1 MCVQPLFS
9 RKSGLEATKKAALT
23 KLTYVFGGVMTVSSQ
38 TLREITGMGFE
49 YAKLQDSALIMVDC
63 QNTYRRGVMQLT
75 HVEPA
80 IVEAQKLLLK
90 ARALHIP
97 IIHIQH
103 DAGAGTPYDIHGEIG
118 AISDEVA
125 PSNGEAVV
133 VKHYPNA
140 FVQTPLEAQLKSLG
154 IEHVVLAGF
163 MTHMCINSTARG
175 AFNAGFK
182 PTVVASACATRSL
195 VGPQGK
201 VIDAQ
206 TMHDSALAAIRDLF
220 AVVVD
225 EVDQL

>member
-1 MCVQPLFS
+1 
-9 RKSGLEATKKAALT
+9 
-23 KLTYVFGGVMTVSSQ
+23 MTVASQ
-38 TLREITGMGFE
+38 TLREVTGMGFKHANLSE
-49 YAKLQDSALIMVDC
+49 SALVMVDC
-63 QNTYRRGVMQLT
+63 QNTYRQGIMQLT

-80 IVEAQKLLLK
+80 LLEAQKLLNK
-90 ARALHIP
+90 ARALGIP

-103 DAGAGTPYDIHGEIG
+103 DAGPSTPYDIRTNIG
-118 AISDEVA
+118 AIADEVA
-125 PSNGEAVV
+125 PQNGEAVV
-133 VKHYPNA
+133 VKQYPNA
-140 FVQTPLEAQLKSLG
+140 FCHTPLEAQLKSLN
-154 IEHVVLAGF
+154 IEHIVLAGF

-175 AFNAGFK
+175 AFNLGFK

-225 EVDQL
+225 DVNQL